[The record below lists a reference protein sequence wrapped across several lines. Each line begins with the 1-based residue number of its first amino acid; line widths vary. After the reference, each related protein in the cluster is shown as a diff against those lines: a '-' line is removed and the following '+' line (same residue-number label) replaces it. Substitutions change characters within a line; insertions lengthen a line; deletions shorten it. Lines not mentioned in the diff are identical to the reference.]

1 MDSIFD
7 NDERRFFK
15 IIASITVILVGTL
28 NYLMQRKAYM
38 TIADILE
45 IIEEKIM
52 NLEIGMAKANEDYD
66 YRYLE
71 GQLFMLEI
79 IKEHLENIEE

>member
-1 MDSIFD
+1 
-7 NDERRFFK
+7 
-15 IIASITVILVGTL
+15 
-28 NYLMQRKAYM
+28 M

>member
-15 IIASITVILVGTL
+15 IVASITVILVGTL